1 MIEGV
6 IRETGTPVVTLKVLG
21 SMREITVEGILDT
34 GFDGFLCLPI
44 PAAITL
50 GLELIDKY
58 LCEIISTCAKLFL
71 YILAPKAMVVVLM
84 FAFPRK
90 RYKFNFG

>member
-50 GLELIDKY
+50 GKY
-58 LCEIISTCAKLFL
+58 LCEIIF
-71 YILAPKAMVVVLM
+71 IH
-84 FAFPRK
+84 
-90 RYKFNFG
+90 FGSEGDGCGTNVCLPEEKI